1 MAQFKKGHKG
11 GRPKGSASARVA
23 AWNDLA
29 ECIIDRHAGRF
40 NQIMADFMESEDDK
54 KRETGC
60 YLFLQALEYFKPKQS
75 RVTHAGDQNEPIKIE
90 ILGNI

>member
-1 MAQFKKGHKG
+1 MAFTKGHKG
-11 GRPKGSASARVA
+11 LKKKGDTSGRVA

-40 NQIMADFMESEDDK
+40 NQIMADFMESADDK

-75 RVTHAGDQNEPIKIE
+75 RVTHAGDKDEPVKIE

>member
-1 MAQFKKGHKG
+1 MAKFKKGQNGQQYKG
-11 GRPKGSASARVA
+11 KPKGRIQ

-75 RVTHAGDQNEPIKIE
+75 RVTHAGDQDEPVKIE